1 MANTSTK
8 LCLTPVYKTGDYIN
22 AIEELRETLEDPVF
36 GTIPKYSAYVG
47 VGSSY
52 SYETKKIPYNGMTA
66 TKGTPT
72 KDGSLSVTSTYQLYS
87 WVNGSGTSI
96 SGNDY
101 QYLIFLDFYTD
112 NITSYKCDNLKST
125 KWFDLYESGI
135 ATAIKSESKLTKRY
149 WGSDTLIKNADNVSL
164 STSNMIIYKGGEPY
178 SINRRYVR
186 ISFNWSDGNKLS
198 YDAGYSNYITAP
210 LYAWK
215 SYWDYTKLDSGGG
228 GGGDTPVETATVS
241 VSLTN
246 ATCNIDVGTE
256 YNVGSTLAIIVTPN
270 DGYTFTTAPK
280 FNNTAMSP
288 VGDGSYYVNATI
300 TSDNS
305 VSGSAVEIQRVV
317 ITTDYTHCSDDV
329 SGGFSV
335 GDTANITLTCD
346 DGYIFTDFPTINQ
359 SGIVLSFSLSEDFK
373 KAYISF
379 KVRGDFSIYAHAI
392 LSSENTYGFY
402 AIYEPS
408 DAFLKAFSQNHVYMF
423 GAGTVTE
430 YDLTPFIYNI
440 YKLPF
445 NVENY
450 TNAETVSGVQFY
462 KYTYNVPTKY
472 IPDDGHI
479 FTVDFGV
486 INVPRQFNNDYDY
499 DAQITLETPFFAN
512 VSLDAYRVIGGSV
525 HVVGTVNL
533 YERTMYVDVYDKNGT
548 CISETKQQIGYSFPI
563 VTDTFKQTGAYSDE
577 LSNSL
582 ESARIV
588 VDYDFAI
595 AKISTLVGTV
605 YADDV
610 NLIGFTGTA
619 SERSQLE
626 DIIKGGINLE

>member
-8 LCLTPVYKTGDYIN
+8 LCLKPVYKTGDYIN
-22 AIEELRETLEDPVF
+22 TIGELNETLEDPVF
-36 GTIPKYSAYVG
+36 GTIPKYSANVG
-47 VGSSY
+47 VGSTY
-52 SYETKKIPYNGMTA
+52 SYDTQKIPYNNMTSK
-66 TKGTPT
+66 KGNPT
-72 KDGSLSVTSTYQLYS
+72 KDGELNVTSTYQLYS

-96 SGNDY
+96 SGTDY
-101 QYLIFLDFYTD
+101 AYLIFFEFYTD
-112 NITSYKCDNLKST
+112 NITSYKSDNLKSI

-135 ATAIKSESKLTKRY
+135 TTAIKSESNLSKHY
-149 WGSDTLIKNADNVSL
+149 WGSDTLIKKADGVSL

-178 SINRRYVR
+178 QINRRCVR
-186 ISFNWSDGNKLS
+186 IAFNYTDGAKFS
-198 YDAGYSNYITAP
+198 YDSGYSNYIIAP

-215 SYWDYTKLDSGGG
+215 SYWDYVKADSS

-246 ATCNIDVGTE
+246 ASCNIDNGAE
-256 YNVGSTLAIIVTPN
+256 YNVGSTVAIIITPN
-270 DGYTFTTAPK
+270 DGYTFSTAPK
-280 FNNTAMSP
+280 FNGTDMSP

-305 VSGSAVEIQRVV
+305 IIGSAVEIQRVV
-317 ITTDYTHCSDDV
+317 ITTDYVHCTDDV
-329 SGGFSV
+329 SVGFSV

-346 DGYIFTDFPTINQ
+346 DGYIFNDFPTINQ
-359 SGIVLSFSLSEDFK
+359 SGLVYSFSLSDDFK
-373 KAYISF
+373 KAYISY

-402 AIYEPS
+402 AVYEPS
-408 DAFLKAFSQNHVYMF
+408 DEFLKAFSQNHVYMI

-472 IPDDGHI
+472 IPDDDHI
-479 FTVDFGV
+479 FTIDFGV
-486 INVPRQFNNDYDY
+486 INVPKQFNNDYDY

-512 VSLDAYRVIGGSV
+512 VSLDAYRVIGGSA

-582 ESARIV
+582 ESAKIV
-588 VDYDFAI
+588 VNYDFSI
-595 AKISTLVGTV
+595 VKISTLIGTV

-610 NLIGFTGTA
+610 NLVGFTGTA
-619 SERSQLE
+619 NEREQLE
-626 DIIKGGINLE
+626 NIIKGGINLE

>member
-1 MANTSTK
+1 MTK
-8 LCLTPVYKTGDYIN
+8 LYSNYNGELTDESVQKTYIDPTTSATLPRYSFRFGTSSNTAGSGLTFTWCNEIQKQSGSETSNGSLTPVSTYQCFSAHKNGIEMSGTNYRCLYNFGVFKNLSDEEHSYEKNKILKSMVDFTRYPLKLYYKRMGVSYDIKSTNASSISLETYTYYYNGSQKVFTDMFINWVVMSEFNQNYSNHYI
-22 AIEELRETLEDPVF
+22 DF
-36 GTIPKYSAYVG
+36 TIPEFPDISVSG
-47 VGSSY
+47 
-52 SYETKKIPYNGMTA
+52 
-66 TKGTPT
+66 GTPT
-72 KDGSLSVTSTYQLYS
+72 PT
-87 WVNGSGTSI
+87 
-96 SGNDY
+96 
-101 QYLIFLDFYTD
+101 
-112 NITSYKCDNLKST
+112 
-125 KWFDLYESGI
+125 
-135 ATAIKSESKLTKRY
+135 
-149 WGSDTLIKNADNVSL
+149 
-164 STSNMIIYKGGEPY
+164 
-178 SINRRYVR
+178 
-186 ISFNWSDGNKLS
+186 
-198 YDAGYSNYITAP
+198 
-210 LYAWK
+210 
-215 SYWDYTKLDSGGG
+215 
-228 GGGDTPVETATVS
+228 ETATVS

-246 ATCNIDVGTE
+246 ATCNIDNETE
-256 YNVGSTLAIIVTPN
+256 YNIGSTLAIIVTPN

-305 VSGSAVEIQRVV
+305 ITGYAVEIVRVK
-317 ITTDYTHCSDDV
+317 ITTDYVHCHDDV
-329 SGGFSV
+329 SVGFSV

-359 SGIVLSFSLSEDFK
+359 SGLVFSFSLSEDFK

-408 DAFLKAFSQNHVYMF
+408 DEFLKVFSQNHVYMI
-423 GAGTVTE
+423 GTGTVTE

-533 YERTMYVDVYDKNGT
+533 YERTMYIDVYDKNGS

-588 VDYDFAI
+588 VNYDFSI
-595 AKISTLVGTV
+595 VQISTLIGTV

-610 NLIGFTGTA
+610 NLVGFTGTA
-619 SERSQLE
+619 NEREQLE
-626 DIIKGGINLE
+626 NIIKGGINLE

>member
-1 MANTSTK
+1 MPYVYFDPDYNVIPEHANVKNNVENVTEINGLTDTITEPTLNKTLPKFEVVLYTGSSSGSTSTQTK
-8 LCLTPVYKTGDYIN
+8 CNGYTLTHGSTSSNGDI
-22 AIEELRETLEDPVF
+22 
-36 GTIPKYSAYVG
+36 
-47 VGSSY
+47 
-52 SYETKKIPYNGMTA
+52 TA
-66 TKGTPT
+66 VS
-72 KDGSLSVTSTYQLYS
+72 DYQIKS
-87 WVNGSGTSI
+87 WVNNGLYLSGSNYTYLSKIEFRQHFTSDKPLNYDEWYL
-96 SGNDY
+96 SSKYTFSNND
-101 QYLIFLDFYTD
+101 D
-112 NITSYKCDNLKST
+112 NIYYKSSGVKTQITTLSGYTQSVTTDYFYLDGKKYAHTYVSFIYNTNVNLTTHSSYKHYIYCT
-125 KWFDLYESGI
+125 MP
-135 ATAIKSESKLTKRY
+135 KL
-149 WGSDTLIKNADNVSL
+149 G
-164 STSNMIIYKGGEPY
+164 
-178 SINRRYVR
+178 
-186 ISFNWSDGNKLS
+186 DG
-198 YDAGYSNYITAP
+198 YIM
-210 LYAWK
+210 
-215 SYWDYTKLDSGGG
+215 S
-228 GGGDTPVETATVS
+228 GGDTPVETSTIS

-246 ATCNIDVGTE
+246 ATCNINTGTE
-256 YNVGSTLAIIVTPN
+256 YNVGSTVAIIVTPN
-270 DGYTFTTAPK
+270 TGYTFTTAPK
-280 FNNTAMSP
+280 FNNANMSP
-288 VGDGSYYVNATI
+288 VGDGSYFVNATI
-300 TSDNS
+300 TSNNS
-305 VSGSAVEIQRVV
+305 ITGSAVEIERVV
-317 ITTDYTHCSDDV
+317 ITTDYEHCHDDV

-379 KVRGDFSIYAHAI
+379 KVRGDFSIYAHSK
-392 LSSENTYGFY
+392 LNSENTYGFY

-408 DAFLKAFSQNHVYMF
+408 DDFLKAFAKNHVYMI

-472 IPDDGHI
+472 IPDNGHI

-486 INVPRQFNNDYDY
+486 IDVPRQFNNDYDY

-548 CISETKQQIGYSFPI
+548 CISESKQQIGYNFPV

-582 ESARIV
+582 ESARIAV
-588 VDYDFAI
+588 NYDFAI
-595 AKISTLVGTV
+595 AQISTLVGTV

-610 NLIGFTGTA
+610 NLVGFTGTA
-619 SERSQLE
+619 NEREQLE
-626 DIIKGGINLE
+626 SIIKGGINLDE

>member
-8 LCLTPVYKTGDYIN
+8 LCLNPVYKTGDYIN
-22 AIEELRETLEDPVF
+22 TIDELKETLEDPVF

-47 VGSSY
+47 VGSTY
-52 SYETKKIPYNGMTA
+52 SYNTKKIPYNEMSSK
-66 TKGTPT
+66 KGSPT
-72 KDGSLSVTSTYQLYS
+72 KDGSLTVTSTYQLYS
-87 WVNGSGTSI
+87 WVNGSGTAI
-96 SGNDY
+96 SGTDY
-101 QYLIFLDFYTD
+101 AYLIFLEFYTD
-112 NITSYKCDNLKST
+112 NITSYKSDNLKST

-135 ATAIKSESKLTKRY
+135 TTAVKSESKLTKHY
-149 WGSDTLIKNADNVSL
+149 WGSDTLIKMADGVSL
-164 STSNMIIYKGGEPY
+164 STANMIIYKGGDPY
-178 SINRRYVR
+178 QISRRSVR
-186 ISFNWSDGNKLS
+186 IAFNYSDGAKFS
-198 YDAGYSNYITAP
+198 YDSGYSNHITAP

-215 SYWDYTKLDSGGG
+215 SYWDYVKLDNSG

-246 ATCNIDVGTE
+246 ATCNIDTGTE

-270 DGYTFTTAPK
+270 VGYTFTTAPK
-280 FNNTAMSP
+280 FNNVDMSP
-288 VGDGSYYVNATI
+288 VGDGSYFVNATI
-300 TSDNS
+300 TSNNS
-305 VSGSAVEIQRVV
+305 ITGSAVEIERVA
-317 ITTDYTHCSDDV
+317 ITTDYVHCSDDV
-329 SGGFSV
+329 SVGFSV

-359 SGIVLSFSLSEDFK
+359 SGLVYSFSLSEDFK
-373 KAYISF
+373 KAYISY

-402 AIYEPS
+402 AIYEPN
-408 DAFLKAFSQNHVYMF
+408 DEFLKAFSQNHVYMI
-423 GAGTVTE
+423 GTGTVTE

-472 IPDDGHI
+472 IPDDDHI
-479 FTVDFGV
+479 FTIDFGV

-588 VDYDFAI
+588 VNYDFSI
-595 AKISTLVGTV
+595 VQISTLIGTV

-610 NLIGFTGTA
+610 NLVGFTGTA
-619 SERSQLE
+619 NEREQLE
-626 DIIKGGINLE
+626 SIIKGGINLE

>member
-1 MANTSTK
+1 MASTTR
-8 LCLTPVYKTGDYIN
+8 LCLNPVYKTGDYIN
-22 AIEELRETLEDPVF
+22 AIDELKETLDDPVF
-36 GTIPKYSAYVG
+36 GTIPKYSAIVG

-52 SYETKKIPYNGMTA
+52 SYDNQKIPYNGMSY

-72 KDGSLSVTSTYQLYS
+72 TNGSLTVTSTYQLYS

-96 SGNDY
+96 SGTDY
-101 QYLIFLDFYTD
+101 AYLIFLEFYTNNISSYQYD
-112 NITSYKCDNLKST
+112 TLKHTKWMDLYQSNIITS
-125 KWFDLYESGI
+125 
-135 ATAIKSESKLTKRY
+135 IKSECKLTKKY
-149 WGSDTLIKNADNVSL
+149 WSTDTLIKKADAVSF
-164 STSNMIIYKGGEPY
+164 STSNMVIYKGGEPY
-178 SINRRYVR
+178 QICRRCVR
-186 ISFNWSDGNKLS
+186 ISFNYTDGAKFC
-198 YDAGYSNYITAP
+198 YDSGYSNYITAP

-215 SYWDYTKLDSGGG
+215 SYWDYVKLDS

-246 ATCNIDVGTE
+246 ASCNIESGTE
-256 YNVGSTLAIIVTPN
+256 YNVGSTVAIIVNPN
-270 DGYTFTTAPK
+270 TGYTFTTAPK
-280 FNNTAMSP
+280 FNNSAMSP
-288 VGDGSYYVNATI
+288 VGDGSYFVNATI
-300 TSDNS
+300 TSNNS
-305 VSGSAVEIQRVV
+305 VTGSAVEIERVE
-317 ITTDYTHCSDDV
+317 ITTEYEHCSDDV
-329 SGGFSV
+329 SSGYSV

-346 DGYIFTDFPTINQ
+346 DGYIFNDFPTINQ

-379 KVRGDFSIYAHAI
+379 KVSGDFSIYAHAI

-402 AIYEPS
+402 AIYEPT
-408 DAFLKAFSQNHVYMF
+408 DDFLKAFAKNHVYMI

-445 NVENY
+445 NVEKY
-450 TNAETVSGVQFY
+450 TKAETVSGVQFY

-472 IPDDGHI
+472 IPDDSHI

-486 INVPRQFNNDYDY
+486 IDIPRQFNNDYDY
-499 DAQITLETPFFAN
+499 DAQITLETPFFAS
-512 VSLDAYRVIGGSV
+512 VSLDANRVIGGSV

-548 CISETKQQIGYSFPI
+548 CISESKQQIGYNFPI

-582 ESARIV
+582 ESARV
-588 VDYDFAI
+588 AVNYDFAI
-595 AKISTLVGTV
+595 AQISTLVGTV

-610 NLIGFTGTA
+610 NLVGFTGTA
-619 SERSQLE
+619 NEREQLE
-626 DIIKGGINLE
+626 NIIKGGINLDE

>member
-8 LCLTPVYKTGDYIN
+8 LCLKPVYKTGDYIN
-22 AIEELRETLEDPVF
+22 TIDELKETLEDPVF

-47 VGSSY
+47 VGSTY
-52 SYETKKIPYNGMTA
+52 SYNTQKIPYNEMSSK
-66 TKGTPT
+66 KGSPT
-72 KDGSLSVTSTYQLYS
+72 KDGSLTVTSTYQLYS

-101 QYLIFLDFYTD
+101 TYLIFLDFYTD
-112 NITSYKCDNLKST
+112 NITSYKSDNLKST
-125 KWFDLYESGI
+125 KWFDLYETDI
-135 ATAIKSESKLTKRY
+135 TKAIKSECKFTKKY
-149 WGSDTLIKNADNVSL
+149 WGSETLIKNADNVSL

-178 SINRRYVR
+178 QISRRYVR
-186 ISFNWSDGNKLS
+186 IAFNYTDGAKFS
-198 YDAGYSNYITAP
+198 YESGYSNYITAP

-215 SYWDYTKLDSGGG
+215 SYWDYVKLDDS

-246 ATCNIDVGTE
+246 ATCNIDTVTE
-256 YNVGSTLAIIVTPN
+256 YNVGSTVAIIVTP
-270 DGYTFTTAPK
+270 DSGYTFTTAPK
-280 FNNTAMSP
+280 FNNTDMSP
-288 VGDGSYYVNATI
+288 VGDGSYFINATI
-300 TSDNS
+300 TSNNS
-305 VSGSAVEIQRVV
+305 ITGSAVEIERVV
-317 ITTDYTHCSDDV
+317 ITTDYEHCSDDV
-329 SGGFSV
+329 SVGFSV

-359 SGIVLSFSLSEDFK
+359 SGLVYSFSLSEDFK
-373 KAYISF
+373 KAYITY
-379 KVRGDFSIYAHAI
+379 KVREDFLIYAHAT

-402 AIYEPS
+402 AIYEPN
-408 DAFLKAFSQNHVYMF
+408 DEFLKAFAQNHVYMI

-472 IPDDGHI
+472 IPDDDHI
-479 FTVDFGV
+479 FTIDFGV
-486 INVPRQFNNDYDY
+486 INVPRQFYNDYDY

-512 VSLDAYRVIGGSV
+512 VSLDSYRVIGGSV

-582 ESARIV
+582 VSARIAV
-588 VDYDFAI
+588 NYDFAI
-595 AKISTLVGTV
+595 AQISTLVGTV

-610 NLIGFTGTA
+610 NLVGFTGTA
-619 SERSQLE
+619 NEREQLE
-626 DIIKGGINLE
+626 NIIKGGINLE

>member
-1 MANTSTK
+1 MPYVYFDPDYNKIPIYTAVRNNVENVTEIGELTDTITEPVLNKTLPKFEVVLFTGSSSGSTSTQTK
-8 LCLTPVYKTGDYIN
+8 CNGYTLTRGSTSENGDI
-22 AIEELRETLEDPVF
+22 
-36 GTIPKYSAYVG
+36 
-47 VGSSY
+47 
-52 SYETKKIPYNGMTA
+52 TA
-66 TKGTPT
+66 VSDNQIK
-72 KDGSLSVTSTYQLYS
+72 S
-87 WVNGSGTSI
+87 WVNSGLYLSGSNYTYLSKIEFRQHFTSDKPLNYNEWYLSRNYIFSNNGDNIYYKQSGVKHQITAI
-96 SGNDY
+96 SGYNQSVTTDY
-101 QYLIFLDFYTD
+101 FYINGKKCAHTYVAFIY
-112 NITSYKCDNLKST
+112 NMNVNLTTNNYKHYVYCT
-125 KWFDLYESGI
+125 MP
-135 ATAIKSESKLTKRY
+135 KL
-149 WGSDTLIKNADNVSL
+149 GD
-164 STSNMIIYKGGEPY
+164 G
-178 SINRRYVR
+178 YVM
-186 ISFNWSDGNKLS
+186 
-198 YDAGYSNYITAP
+198 
-210 LYAWK
+210 
-215 SYWDYTKLDSGGG
+215 SGGG
-228 GGGDTPVETATVS
+228 SPTETATVS

-246 ATCNIDVGTE
+246 ATCNIDTGTE

-280 FNNTAMSP
+280 FNNTDMSP

-300 TSDNS
+300 TSNNS
-305 VSGSAVEIQRVV
+305 ITGSAVVIERVN
-317 ITTDYTHCSDDV
+317 ITTDYEHCSDDV

-359 SGIVLSFSLSEDFK
+359 SGLVFSSSLSEDFK

-379 KVRGDFSIYAHAI
+379 KVRGDFSIYAHAK

-408 DAFLKAFSQNHVYMF
+408 DDFLKAFSQNHVYMI

-486 INVPRQFNNDYDY
+486 INVPRQFNTDYDY
-499 DAQITLETPFFAN
+499 DAQITLETPFFVN
-512 VSLDAYRVIGGSV
+512 VSLDAYRVIGGSA

-588 VDYDFAI
+588 MSYDFSI
-595 AKISTLVGTV
+595 KQISTLIGTV

-610 NLIGFTGTA
+610 NLVGFTGTA
-619 SERSQLE
+619 NEREQLE
-626 DIIKGGINLE
+626 NIIKGGINLE

>member
-1 MANTSTK
+1 MANTSTR
-8 LCLTPVYKTGDYIN
+8 LCLKPVYKTGDYIN
-22 AIEELRETLEDPVF
+22 AIDELNETLEDPVF
-36 GTIPKYSAYVG
+36 GTIPKYSANVG
-47 VGSSY
+47 VGSTY
-52 SYETKKIPYNGMTA
+52 SYNTQKIPYNNMSSK
-66 TKGTPT
+66 KGTPT
-72 KDGSLSVTSTYQLYS
+72 KDGELSVTSTYQLYS
-87 WVNGSGTSI
+87 WVNGNGTSI
-96 SGNDY
+96 SGTDY
-101 QYLIFLDFYTD
+101 AYLIFFEFYTD
-112 NITSYKCDNLKST
+112 NISSYKSDNLKST

-135 ATAIKSESKLTKRY
+135 ITAIKSDSNLSKHY
-149 WGSDTLIKNADNVSL
+149 WGSDTLIKKADGVSL

-178 SINRRYVR
+178 QISRRCVR
-186 ISFNWSDGNKLS
+186 IAFNYTDGAKFS
-198 YDAGYSNYITAP
+198 YDSGYSNYIIAP
-210 LYAWK
+210 LYAWT
-215 SYWDYTKLDSGGG
+215 SYWDYVKLDNSG

-246 ATCNIDVGTE
+246 ASCNIDTGTE
-256 YNVGSTLAIIVTPN
+256 YNVGSTVAIIVTPN
-270 DGYTFTTAPK
+270 DGYTFSTAPK
-280 FNNTAMSP
+280 FNGTDMSP

-305 VSGSAVEIQRVV
+305 ITGSAVEIQRVV
-317 ITTDYTHCSDDV
+317 ITTDYVHCSDDV

-359 SGIVLSFSLSEDFK
+359 SGLVYSFSLSEDFK
-373 KAYISF
+373 KAHISY

-402 AIYEPS
+402 AVYEPS
-408 DAFLKAFSQNHVYMF
+408 DEFLKAFSQNHVYMI

-472 IPDDGHI
+472 IPDDDHI
-479 FTVDFGV
+479 FTIDFGV
-486 INVPRQFNNDYDY
+486 INVPRQFNDDYDY
-499 DAQITLETPFFAN
+499 DAQITLEIPFFAN
-512 VSLDAYRVIGGSV
+512 VSLDTYRVIGGSV

-582 ESARIV
+582 VSARIV
-588 VDYDFAI
+588 VSYDFSI
-595 AKISTLVGTV
+595 VNISTLIGTV

-619 SERSQLE
+619 NEREQLE
-626 DIIKGGINLE
+626 NIIKGGINLE

>member
-1 MANTSTK
+1 MVKLHTNYSGVLTDESVRETYIDPVTGVTLPRYSFRFNTTSSSGSGLTFTWCNEIK
-8 LCLTPVYKTGDYIN
+8 TTTGSPTVNGSLTPVSTYQCYSAHTNGINMSGTNYERLSTFSVYKNLSDEENHSYEKLSIWRKTVDWSRYPLRLYYKRTGVQYDLVSVKASSASFETFNYYYDGNPHVFADIYLNWSVATNFNTSYTNHYI
-22 AIEELRETLEDPVF
+22 DF
-36 GTIPKYSAYVG
+36 TIPEFPDISVSG
-47 VGSSY
+47 G
-52 SYETKKIPYNGMTA
+52 
-66 TKGTPT
+66 GTPT
-72 KDGSLSVTSTYQLYS
+72 PT
-87 WVNGSGTSI
+87 
-96 SGNDY
+96 
-101 QYLIFLDFYTD
+101 
-112 NITSYKCDNLKST
+112 
-125 KWFDLYESGI
+125 
-135 ATAIKSESKLTKRY
+135 
-149 WGSDTLIKNADNVSL
+149 
-164 STSNMIIYKGGEPY
+164 
-178 SINRRYVR
+178 
-186 ISFNWSDGNKLS
+186 
-198 YDAGYSNYITAP
+198 
-210 LYAWK
+210 
-215 SYWDYTKLDSGGG
+215 
-228 GGGDTPVETATVS
+228 ETATVS

-246 ATCNIDVGTE
+246 ATCNIDTGTE

-305 VSGSAVEIQRVV
+305 ITGSAVEIQRVV
-317 ITTDYTHCSDDV
+317 ITTDYVHCSDDV

-373 KAYISF
+373 KAYISY

-408 DAFLKAFSQNHVYMF
+408 DEFLKAFSQNHVYMV

-479 FTVDFGV
+479 FTIDFGV
-486 INVPRQFNNDYDY
+486 INVPRHFNNDYDY
-499 DAQITLETPFFAN
+499 DAQITLEVPFFAN
-512 VSLDAYRVIGGSV
+512 VSLDAYRVIGGSA

-588 VDYDFAI
+588 QNYDFSI
-595 AKISTLVGTV
+595 AKISTLIGTV

-619 SERSQLE
+619 SEREQLE
-626 DIIKGGINLE
+626 GIIKGGINLEQ

>member
-1 MANTSTK
+1 MANATTR

-22 AIEELRETLEDPVF
+22 NINELKETLEDPVF
-36 GTIPKYSAYVG
+36 GTIPKYSVNVG

-52 SYETKKIPYNGMTA
+52 SYNSQKIPYNGMSY

-72 KDGSLSVTSTYQLYS
+72 KDGSLTVTSTYQLYS

-96 SGNDY
+96 SGTDY
-101 QYLIFLDFYTD
+101 AYLIFFEFYTN
-112 NITSYKCDNLKST
+112 NITSYKYDTLKST
-125 KWFDLYESGI
+125 KWFDLYETNI
-135 ATAIKSESKLTKRY
+135 TTAIKSECKLTKKY
-149 WGSDTLIKNADNVSL
+149 WSTETLIKNADNVSF
-164 STSNMIIYKGGEPY
+164 SISNMVIYKGGEPY
-178 SINRRYVR
+178 QINRRCMRVA
-186 ISFNWSDGNKLS
+186 FNYTDGAKFC
-198 YDAGYSNYITAP
+198 YDSGYSNYITAP
-210 LYAWK
+210 LYDWS
-215 SYWDYTKLDSGGG
+215 SYWDYIKVDDS
-228 GGGDTPVETATVS
+228 GGGDTPVVETATVS

-246 ATCNIDVGTE
+246 ATCNIDTGTE
-256 YNVGSTLAIIVTPN
+256 YNVGSTVAIIVTPN
-270 DGYTFTTAPK
+270 TGYTFTTAPK
-280 FNNTAMSP
+280 FNNAVMSP
-288 VGDGSYYVNATI
+288 VGDGSYFVNATI
-300 TSDNS
+300 TSNNS
-305 VSGSAVEIQRVV
+305 VTGSAVEIERVD
-317 ITTDYTHCSDDV
+317 ITTDYAHCSDDV
-329 SGGFSV
+329 SGGYSV

-359 SGIVLSFSLSEDFK
+359 SGLVDSFSLSEDFK
-373 KAYISF
+373 HAYISF
-379 KVRGDFSIYAHAI
+379 KVRGDFSIYGHAI

-408 DAFLKAFSQNHVYMF
+408 DEFLKAFSKNHVYMI
-423 GAGTVTE
+423 GTGTVTE

-486 INVPRQFNNDYDY
+486 INVPRQFYNDYDY
-499 DAQITLETPFFAN
+499 DAQITLETPFFAS
-512 VSLDAYRVIGGSV
+512 VSLDANRVIGGSV

-548 CISETKQQIGYSFPI
+548 CISESKQQIGYNFPI

-582 ESARIV
+582 ESARIAV
-588 VDYDFAI
+588 NYDFAI
-595 AKISTLVGTV
+595 AQISTLVGTV

-610 NLIGFTGTA
+610 NLVGFTGTA
-619 SERSQLE
+619 SEREQLE
-626 DIIKGGINLE
+626 SLIKGGINLD

>member
-1 MANTSTK
+1 MASSTR

-22 AIEELRETLEDPVF
+22 TIDELKETLEDPVF

-47 VGSSY
+47 VGSTY
-52 SYETKKIPYNGMTA
+52 SYNTQKIPYNNMTS
-66 TKGTPT
+66 KRGTPT
-72 KDGSLSVTSTYQLYS
+72 KDGTLTVTSTYQLYS

-101 QYLIFLDFYTD
+101 QYLIFLEFYTD
-112 NITSYKCDNLKST
+112 NITSYQCDDLKSI
-125 KWFDLYESGI
+125 KWFDLYETNI
-135 ATAIKSESKLTKRY
+135 ITAIKSESKLTKHN
-149 WGSDTLIKNADNVSL
+149 WGSETLIKKADAASL
-164 STSNMIIYKGGEPY
+164 SVSNMIIYKGGDPY
-178 SINRRYVR
+178 QINRRYVR
-186 ISFNWSDGNKLS
+186 IAFNYTDGAKFC
-198 YDAGYSNYITAP
+198 YDSGYSNYITAP

-228 GGGDTPVETATVS
+228 GTPVETATVS

-246 ATCNIDVGTE
+246 ATCNIDTGTE
-256 YNVGSTLAIIVTPN
+256 YNVGSTVAIIVTPN
-270 DGYTFTTAPK
+270 NGYTFTTAPE

-300 TSDNS
+300 TSSNS
-305 VSGSAVEIQRVV
+305 ITGSAVEIERVV
-317 ITTDYTHCSDDV
+317 ITTDYAHCSDDI
-329 SGGFSV
+329 SSGFSV

-346 DGYIFTDFPTINQ
+346 DGYIFNDFPTINQ
-359 SGIVLSFSLSEDFK
+359 SGIVISFSLSEDFK

-379 KVRGDFSIYAHAI
+379 KVRGDFSIYGHAL

-402 AIYEPS
+402 AVYEPS
-408 DAFLKAFSQNHVYMF
+408 DDFLKAFSQNHVYMI
-423 GAGTVTE
+423 GTGTVTE

-450 TNAETVSGVQFY
+450 TNTETVSGVQFY

-486 INVPRQFNNDYDY
+486 IDVPRQFNNDYDY
-499 DAQITLETPFFAN
+499 DAQITLETPFFAS

-582 ESARIV
+582 KSARIAIN
-588 VDYDFAI
+588 YDFSI
-595 AKISTLVGTV
+595 AQISTLVGTV

-619 SERSQLE
+619 NEREQLE
-626 DIIKGGINLE
+626 SIIKGGINLE

>member
-1 MANTSTK
+1 MVKLYSNYSGVLTDESVQETYTDPITGVTLPRYSFRFSTTSTNGSGLTFTWCNEIK
-8 LCLTPVYKTGDYIN
+8 TTSGSPTSNGSLTPVSTYQCYSAHTNGIQMSGTNYGRLSSFSVFKNLSDEENHSYEKLSIWRKTVDWSRYPLRFYYKRTGVQYDLVSVNASSTSFESYTYYYDGNPHIFADIYLNWSVATNFNTSYSHYI
-22 AIEELRETLEDPVF
+22 DF
-36 GTIPKYSAYVG
+36 TIPEFPDISVSG
-47 VGSSY
+47 G
-52 SYETKKIPYNGMTA
+52 
-66 TKGTPT
+66 GTPT
-72 KDGSLSVTSTYQLYS
+72 TETAKI
-87 WVNGSGTSI
+87 SI
-96 SGNDY
+96 S
-101 QYLIFLDFYTD
+101 LD
-112 NITSYKCDNLKST
+112 
-125 KWFDLYESGI
+125 
-135 ATAIKSESKLTKRY
+135 
-149 WGSDTLIKNADNVSL
+149 NAS
-164 STSNMIIYKGGEPY
+164 
-178 SINRRYVR
+178 
-186 ISFNWSDGNKLS
+186 
-198 YDAGYSNYITAP
+198 
-210 LYAWK
+210 
-215 SYWDYTKLDSGGG
+215 
-228 GGGDTPVETATVS
+228 
-241 VSLTN
+241 
-246 ATCNIDVGTE
+246 CNIDPNTE
-256 YNVGSTLAIIVTPN
+256 YAVGSTVAIIVTPN
-270 DGYTFTTAPK
+270 SGYVFSTAPK
-280 FNNTAMSP
+280 FNDTAMSAI
-288 VGDGSYYVNATI
+288 GDGSYYANATI
-300 TSDNS
+300 TNTNA
-305 VSGSAVEIQRVV
+305 VTGSAVVTETVTISEVLEN
-317 ITTDYTHCSDDV
+317 CSSDI
-329 SGGFSV
+329 SGSYSV
-335 GDTANITLTCD
+335 GDTISITLTCD
-346 DGYIFTDFPTINQ
+346 DGYIFNDFPTINQ

-373 KAYISF
+373 KAYISY

-408 DAFLKAFSQNHVYMF
+408 DAFLKAFSQNHVYMI
-423 GAGTVTE
+423 GSGTVTE

-486 INVPRQFNNDYDY
+486 INVPRHFNNDYDY

-582 ESARIV
+582 EYARIV

-595 AKISTLVGTV
+595 ARISTLVGTV

-610 NLIGFTGTA
+610 NLVGFTGTA
-619 SERSQLE
+619 NEREQLE
-626 DIIKGGINLE
+626 GIIKGGINLE

>member
-1 MANTSTK
+1 MVKLYSNYSGVLTDESVQETYVDPVTGVTLPRYSFRFSTTSTSGSGLTFTWCNEIK
-8 LCLTPVYKTGDYIN
+8 TTSGSPTSNGSLTPVSTYQCYSAHTNGIQMSGTNYGRLSSFSVFKNLSDEENHSYEKLSIWRKTVDWSRYPLRFYYKRSGVQYDLVSVKASSASFESYNYYYDGNPHIFADIYLNWSVATNFNTSYSHYI
-22 AIEELRETLEDPVF
+22 DF
-36 GTIPKYSAYVG
+36 TIPEFPDISVSG
-47 VGSSY
+47 
-52 SYETKKIPYNGMTA
+52 
-66 TKGTPT
+66 GTPT
-72 KDGSLSVTSTYQLYS
+72 PT
-87 WVNGSGTSI
+87 
-96 SGNDY
+96 
-101 QYLIFLDFYTD
+101 
-112 NITSYKCDNLKST
+112 
-125 KWFDLYESGI
+125 
-135 ATAIKSESKLTKRY
+135 
-149 WGSDTLIKNADNVSL
+149 
-164 STSNMIIYKGGEPY
+164 
-178 SINRRYVR
+178 
-186 ISFNWSDGNKLS
+186 
-198 YDAGYSNYITAP
+198 
-210 LYAWK
+210 
-215 SYWDYTKLDSGGG
+215 
-228 GGGDTPVETATVS
+228 ETATIS
-241 VSLTN
+241 ISLDN
-246 ATCNIDVGTE
+246 ASCNIDPNTE
-256 YNVGSTLAIIVTPN
+256 YVVGSTVSIIVTPN
-270 DGYTFTTAPK
+270 SGYVFSTAPK
-280 FNNTAMSP
+280 FNDTAMSP

-300 TSDNS
+300 TSNNS
-305 VSGSAVEIQRVV
+305 VTGSAVEIQRVV
-317 ITTDYTHCSDDV
+317 ITTDYVHCSDDV

-359 SGIVLSFSLSEDFK
+359 SGVVISFSLSEDFK

-408 DAFLKAFSQNHVYMF
+408 DDFLKAFSQNHVYMF

-479 FTVDFGV
+479 FNVDFGV

-499 DAQITLETPFFAN
+499 DAKITLETPFFAS
-512 VSLDAYRVIGGSV
+512 VPLDAYRVIGGSV

-595 AKISTLVGTV
+595 AKISTLIGTV

-619 SERSQLE
+619 SEREQLE
-626 DIIKGGINLE
+626 NIIKGGINLEQ

>member
-1 MANTSTK
+1 MTK
-8 LCLTPVYKTGDYIN
+8 LYSNYSGVLTDDTVRETYTDPVTGTTLPRYSFRFATSSSDGSGLTFTWCNEIKKTTGSPTSNGSLTPV
-22 AIEELRETLEDPVF
+22 
-36 GTIPKYSAYVG
+36 
-47 VGSSY
+47 
-52 SYETKKIPYNGMTA
+52 
-66 TKGTPT
+66 
-72 KDGSLSVTSTYQLYS
+72 STYQCYSAHTNGLTMSGTNYTRLSSFTVFKNISDEENHSYEKLSIWRKSVDWSRYPLKLYYKRMGVQYDLVS
-87 WVNGSGTSI
+87 VNASSVAFESYNYYYNGSVHLCTDI
-96 SGNDY
+96 
-101 QYLIFLDFYTD
+101 YL
-112 NITSYKCDNLKST
+112 NWS
-125 KWFDLYESGI
+125 I
-135 ATAIKSESKLTKRY
+135 ATDFNQSYPNHYIDFTIPEFPDIS
-149 WGSDTLIKNADNVSL
+149 VS
-164 STSNMIIYKGGEPY
+164 
-178 SINRRYVR
+178 
-186 ISFNWSDGNKLS
+186 
-198 YDAGYSNYITAP
+198 
-210 LYAWK
+210 
-215 SYWDYTKLDSGGG
+215 
-228 GGGDTPVETATVS
+228 GGDTPVETATIS

-246 ATCNIDVGTE
+246 ANCNIDTGTE
-256 YNVGSTLAIIVTPN
+256 YNVGSTVAVIVTPN

-280 FNNTAMSP
+280 FNNANMSP
-288 VGDGSYYVNATI
+288 VGDGSYFVNATI
-300 TSDNS
+300 TSNNS
-305 VSGSAVEIQRVV
+305 VTGSAVEIARVE
-317 ITTDYTHCSDDV
+317 ITTNYEHCSDDV

-379 KVRGDFSIYAHAI
+379 KVRGDFSIYGHAI

-408 DAFLKAFSQNHVYMF
+408 DDFLKAFAKNHVYMI

-548 CISETKQQIGYSFPI
+548 CISESKQQIGYNFPI

-582 ESARIV
+582 ESARIAV
-588 VDYDFAI
+588 NYDFAI
-595 AKISTLVGTV
+595 AQISTLVGTV
-605 YADDV
+605 FADDV
-610 NLIGFTGTA
+610 TLVGFTGTA
-619 SERSQLE
+619 NEREQLE
-626 DIIKGGINLE
+626 GIIKGGINLEQRQIVSVFTFCVQL

>member
-1 MANTSTK
+1 MASTTR
-8 LCLTPVYKTGDYIN
+8 LCLNPVYKTGDYIN
-22 AIEELRETLEDPVF
+22 AIDELKETLDDPVF
-36 GTIPKYSAYVG
+36 GTIPKYSAIVG

-52 SYETKKIPYNGMTA
+52 SYDNQKIPYNGMSY

-72 KDGSLSVTSTYQLYS
+72 TNGSLTVTSTYQLYS

-96 SGNDY
+96 SGTDY
-101 QYLIFLDFYTD
+101 AYLIFLEFYTN
-112 NITSYKCDNLKST
+112 NISSYQYDTLKHT
-125 KWFDLYESGI
+125 KWMDLYQSDI
-135 ATAIKSESKLTKRY
+135 ITAIKSECKLTKKY
-149 WGSDTLIKNADNVSL
+149 WSTDTLIKKADAVSF
-164 STSNMIIYKGGEPY
+164 STSNMVIYKGGEPY
-178 SINRRYVR
+178 QICRRCVR
-186 ISFNWSDGNKLS
+186 ISFNYTDGAKFS
-198 YDAGYSNYITAP
+198 YDSGYSNYITAP

-215 SYWDYTKLDSGGG
+215 SYWDYVKLDS

-246 ATCNIDVGTE
+246 ASCNIESGTE
-256 YNVGSTLAIIVTPN
+256 YNVGSTVAIIVNPN
-270 DGYTFTTAPK
+270 TGYTFTTAPK
-280 FNNTAMSP
+280 FNNSAMSP
-288 VGDGSYYVNATI
+288 VGDGSYFVNATI
-300 TSDNS
+300 TSNNS
-305 VSGSAVEIQRVV
+305 VTGSAVEIERVE
-317 ITTDYTHCSDDV
+317 ITTEYEHCSDDV
-329 SGGFSV
+329 SSGYSV

-346 DGYIFTDFPTINQ
+346 DGYIFNDFPTINQ

-379 KVRGDFSIYAHAI
+379 KVSGDFSIYAHAI

-402 AIYEPS
+402 AIYEPT
-408 DAFLKAFSQNHVYMF
+408 DDFLKAFAKNHVYMI

-445 NVENY
+445 NVEKY
-450 TNAETVSGVQFY
+450 TKAETVSGVQFY

-472 IPDDGHI
+472 IPDDSHI

-486 INVPRQFNNDYDY
+486 IDVPRQFNNDYDY
-499 DAQITLETPFFAN
+499 DAQITLETPFFAS
-512 VSLDAYRVIGGSV
+512 VSLDANRVIGGSV

-548 CISETKQQIGYSFPI
+548 CISESKQQIGYNFPI

-582 ESARIV
+582 ESARV
-588 VDYDFAI
+588 AVNYDFAI
-595 AKISTLVGTV
+595 AQISTLVGTV

-610 NLIGFTGTA
+610 NLVGFTGTA
-619 SERSQLE
+619 NEREQLE
-626 DIIKGGINLE
+626 NIIKGGINLDE

>member
-1 MANTSTK
+1 MATATTR

-22 AIEELRETLEDPVF
+22 SINELKETLEDPVF
-36 GTIPKYSAYVG
+36 GTIPKYSVNVG
-47 VGSSY
+47 VGSVY
-52 SYETKKIPYNGMTA
+52 SYESQKIPYNGMTS

-72 KDGSLSVTSTYQLYS
+72 RDGTLTVTSTYQLYS

-96 SGNDY
+96 SGTDY
-101 QYLIFLDFYTD
+101 AYLIFLEFYTN
-112 NITSYKCDNLKST
+112 NITSYKYDTLKST
-125 KWFDLYESGI
+125 KWFDLYQTNI
-135 ATAIKSESKLTKRY
+135 TTAIKSECKLTKKY
-149 WGSDTLIKNADNVSL
+149 WSTETLIKNADAVSL
-164 STSNMIIYKGGEPY
+164 SVSNMVIYKGGEPY
-178 SINRRYVR
+178 QISRRYMRV
-186 ISFNWSDGNKLS
+186 SFNYTDGGKFC
-198 YDAGYSNYITAP
+198 YDSGYSNYITAP
-210 LYAWK
+210 LYNWS
-215 SYWDYTKLDSGGG
+215 SYWDYVKDDDS
-228 GGGDTPVETATVS
+228 GGGDTPVVETATVS
-241 VSLTN
+241 VSLTH
-246 ATCNIDVGTE
+246 ATCNIDNGTE
-256 YNVGSTLAIIVTPN
+256 YNVGSTVAIIVTPN
-270 DGYTFTTAPK
+270 TGYTFTTAPK
-280 FNNTAMSP
+280 FNNSAMSP
-288 VGDGSYYVNATI
+288 VGDGSYFTNATI
-300 TSDNS
+300 TSNNS
-305 VSGSAVEIQRVV
+305 VTGSAVEIERVE
-317 ITTDYTHCSDDV
+317 ITTDYDHCSDDV

-379 KVRGDFSIYAHAI
+379 KVRGDFSIYGHAI

-402 AIYEPS
+402 AIYEPT
-408 DAFLKAFSQNHVYMF
+408 DDFLKAFAKNHVYMI

-472 IPDDGHI
+472 IPDDSHI
-479 FTVDFGV
+479 FTIDFGV
-486 INVPRQFNNDYDY
+486 INVPRQFYNDYDY
-499 DAQITLETPFFAN
+499 DAQITLETPFFAS
-512 VSLDAYRVIGGSV
+512 VSLDANRVIGGSA

-548 CISETKQQIGYSFPI
+548 CISESKQQIGYNFPI

-582 ESARIV
+582 ESARIAV
-588 VDYDFAI
+588 NYDFAI
-595 AKISTLVGTV
+595 AQISTLVGTV

-610 NLIGFTGTA
+610 NLVGFTGTA
-619 SERSQLE
+619 NEREQLE
-626 DIIKGGINLE
+626 SIIKGGINLDE

>member
-1 MANTSTK
+1 MANTSTR
-8 LCLTPVYKTGDYIN
+8 LCLKPVYKSGDYIN
-22 AIEELRETLEDPVF
+22 TIDELNETLEDPVF
-36 GTIPKYSAYVG
+36 GTIPKYSANVG
-47 VGSSY
+47 VGSTY
-52 SYETKKIPYNGMTA
+52 SYNTQKIPYNNMTSK
-66 TKGTPT
+66 KGSPT
-72 KDGSLSVTSTYQLYS
+72 KDGELTVTSTYQLYS

-101 QYLIFLDFYTD
+101 QYLIFLEFYTD
-112 NITSYKCDNLKST
+112 NITSYKSDNLKST

-135 ATAIKSESKLTKRY
+135 TTAIKSDSNLSKHY
-149 WGSDTLIKNADNVSL
+149 WGSDTLIKKADGVSL
-164 STSNMIIYKGGEPY
+164 STSNMIIYKGGDPY
-178 SINRRYVR
+178 QISRRGVR
-186 ISFNWSDGNKLS
+186 IAFNYTDGAKFS
-198 YDAGYSNYITAP
+198 YDSGYSNYIIAP

-215 SYWDYTKLDSGGG
+215 SYWDYVKLDNSG

-241 VSLTN
+241 ISLTN
-246 ATCNIDVGTE
+246 ASCNIDTGTE
-256 YNVGSTLAIIVTPN
+256 YNVGSTVAIIVTPN
-270 DGYTFTTAPK
+270 NGYTFSTAPK
-280 FNNTAMSP
+280 FNNTVMSP

-305 VSGSAVEIQRVV
+305 ITGSAVEIERVV
-317 ITTDYTHCSDDV
+317 ITTDYEHCSDDV
-329 SGGFSV
+329 SVGFSV
-335 GDTANITLTCD
+335 GDIANITLTCE
-346 DGYIFTDFPTINQ
+346 DGYIFNDFPTINQ
-359 SGIVLSFSLSEDFK
+359 SGLVYSFSLSEDFK
-373 KAYISF
+373 KAYISY
-379 KVRGDFSIYAHAI
+379 KVRGDFLIYAHAI

-402 AIYEPS
+402 AVYEPS
-408 DAFLKAFSQNHVYMF
+408 DEFLKAFSQNHVYMI

-472 IPDDGHI
+472 IPDDDHI
-479 FTVDFGV
+479 FTIDFGV
-486 INVPRQFNNDYDY
+486 INVPRQFNSDYDY

-512 VSLDAYRVIGGSV
+512 VSIDAYRIIGGSV

-588 VDYDFAI
+588 VNYDFSI
-595 AKISTLVGTV
+595 EKISTLIGTV

-619 SERSQLE
+619 NEREQLE
-626 DIIKGGINLE
+626 NIIKGGINLE

>member
-1 MANTSTK
+1 MANTSTR
-8 LCLTPVYKTGDYIN
+8 LCLKPVYKTGDYIN
-22 AIEELRETLEDPVF
+22 TIDELNETLEDPVF

-47 VGSSY
+47 VGSTY
-52 SYETKKIPYNGMTA
+52 SYNTQKIPYNNMSSK
-66 TKGTPT
+66 KGTPT
-72 KDGSLSVTSTYQLYS
+72 KDGELTITSTYQLYS
-87 WVNGSGTSI
+87 WVNGNGTEI

-101 QYLIFLDFYTD
+101 TYLIFFEFYTD
-112 NITSYKCDNLKST
+112 NITSYQCDNLKST
-125 KWFDLYESGI
+125 KWFDLYESDI
-135 ATAIKSESKLTKRY
+135 IKAIKSECKLTKHY
-149 WGSDTLIKNADNVSL
+149 WGSDTLIKMADGVSL
-164 STSNMIIYKGGEPY
+164 STSNMTIYKGGEPY
-178 SINRRYVR
+178 QIARRCVR
-186 ISFNWSDGNKLS
+186 VAFNYTDGAKFS
-198 YDAGYSNYITAP
+198 YDSGYSNYIIAP

-215 SYWDYTKLDSGGG
+215 SYWDYTKLENSG

-246 ATCNIDVGTE
+246 ASCNIDTGTE
-256 YNVGSTLAIIVTPN
+256 YNVGSTVAIIVTPN
-270 DGYTFTTAPK
+270 NGYTFTTAPK
-280 FNNTAMSP
+280 FNNTNMSP
-288 VGDGSYYVNATI
+288 VGDGSYFVNATI
-300 TSDNS
+300 TSNNTIT
-305 VSGSAVEIQRVV
+305 GSAVEIERVV
-317 ITTDYTHCSDDV
+317 ITTDYAHCSDDV
-329 SGGFSV
+329 SDGFSV

-346 DGYIFTDFPTINQ
+346 DGYIFNDFPTINQ
-359 SGIVLSFSLSEDFK
+359 SGLVVSFSLSEDFK
-373 KAYISF
+373 KAYISY
-379 KVRGDFSIYAHAI
+379 KVRGDFLIYAHAI

-402 AIYEPS
+402 AIYEPT
-408 DAFLKAFSQNHVYMF
+408 DEFLKAFSQNHVYMI

-479 FTVDFGV
+479 FTIDFGV
-486 INVPRQFNNDYDY
+486 INVPRQFNSDYDY
-499 DAQITLETPFFAN
+499 DAQITLETPFFAS
-512 VSLDAYRVIGGSV
+512 VSLEAYRVIGGSV

-577 LSNSL
+577 LSNNL
-582 ESARIV
+582 ESARIAV
-588 VDYDFAI
+588 NYDFAI

-610 NLIGFTGTA
+610 NLVGFTGTA
-619 SERSQLE
+619 TEREQLE
-626 DIIKGGINLE
+626 SIIKGGINLE

>member
-1 MANTSTK
+1 MVKLYSNYSGVLTDESVRETYVDPVTGVTLPRYSFRFSTTSTSGSGLTFTWCNEIK
-8 LCLTPVYKTGDYIN
+8 TTSGSPTSNGSLTPVSTYQCYSAHTNGIQMSGTNYGRLSSFSVFKNLSDEENHSYEKLSIWRKTVDWSRYPLRFYYKRSGVQYDLVSVKASSASFESYNYYYDGNPHIFADIYLNWSVATNFNTSYSHYI
-22 AIEELRETLEDPVF
+22 DF
-36 GTIPKYSAYVG
+36 TIPEFPDISVSG
-47 VGSSY
+47 
-52 SYETKKIPYNGMTA
+52 
-66 TKGTPT
+66 GTPT
-72 KDGSLSVTSTYQLYS
+72 PT
-87 WVNGSGTSI
+87 
-96 SGNDY
+96 
-101 QYLIFLDFYTD
+101 
-112 NITSYKCDNLKST
+112 
-125 KWFDLYESGI
+125 
-135 ATAIKSESKLTKRY
+135 
-149 WGSDTLIKNADNVSL
+149 
-164 STSNMIIYKGGEPY
+164 
-178 SINRRYVR
+178 
-186 ISFNWSDGNKLS
+186 
-198 YDAGYSNYITAP
+198 
-210 LYAWK
+210 
-215 SYWDYTKLDSGGG
+215 
-228 GGGDTPVETATVS
+228 ETATIS
-241 VSLTN
+241 ISLDN
-246 ATCNIDVGTE
+246 ASCNIDPNTE
-256 YNVGSTLAIIVTPN
+256 YVVGSTVSIIVTPN
-270 DGYTFTTAPK
+270 SGYVFSTAPK
-280 FNNTAMSP
+280 FNDTAMSP

-300 TSDNS
+300 TSNNS
-305 VSGSAVEIQRVV
+305 VTGSAVEIQRVV
-317 ITTDYTHCSDDV
+317 ITTDYVHCSDDV

-359 SGIVLSFSLSEDFK
+359 SGVVISFSLSEDFK

-408 DAFLKAFSQNHVYMF
+408 DDFLKAFSQNHVYMF

-479 FTVDFGV
+479 FNVDFGV

-499 DAQITLETPFFAN
+499 DAKITLETPFFAS
-512 VSLDAYRVIGGSV
+512 VPLDAYRVIGGSV

-595 AKISTLVGTV
+595 AKISTLIGTV

-619 SERSQLE
+619 SEREQLE
-626 DIIKGGINLE
+626 NIIKGGINLEQ

>member
-1 MANTSTK
+1 MANTSTR
-8 LCLTPVYKTGDYIN
+8 LCLKPVYKTGDYIN
-22 AIEELRETLEDPVF
+22 AIGELNETLEDPVF

-47 VGSSY
+47 VGSTY
-52 SYETKKIPYNGMTA
+52 SYNTQKIPYNNMTSK
-66 TKGTPT
+66 KGTPT
-72 KDGSLSVTSTYQLYS
+72 KDGTLTVTSTYQLYS

-101 QYLIFLDFYTD
+101 AYLIFLEFYTD
-112 NITSYKCDNLKST
+112 NISTYQCDDLKSI
-125 KWFDLYESGI
+125 KWFDLYESNI
-135 ATAIKSESKLTKRY
+135 ATAIKSESKLTKYNR
-149 WGSDTLIKNADNVSL
+149 GSETLIKMADGVSL
-164 STSNMIIYKGGEPY
+164 SSSNMTIYKGGDPY
-178 SINRRYVR
+178 QITRRYVR
-186 ISFNWSDGNKLS
+186 IAFNYTDGAKFS
-198 YDAGYSNYITAP
+198 YDSGYKNYITAP

-215 SYWDYTKLDSGGG
+215 SYWDYVKLENSG

-246 ATCNIDVGTE
+246 ATCNIDTGTE
-256 YNVGSTLAIIVTPN
+256 YNVGSTVAIIVTPN
-270 DGYTFTTAPK
+270 NGYTFTTAPK

-288 VGDGSYYVNATI
+288 VGDGSYFVNATI
-300 TSDNS
+300 TSNNS
-305 VSGSAVEIQRVV
+305 VTGSAVEIQRVV
-317 ITTDYTHCSDDV
+317 ITTDYAHCSDDV

-346 DGYIFTDFPTINQ
+346 NGYIFTDFPTINQ
-359 SGIVLSFSLSEDFK
+359 SGLVFSFSLSEDFK
-373 KAYISF
+373 KAYISY

-392 LSSENTYGFY
+392 LSSDNTYGFY
-402 AIYEPS
+402 AIYEPN
-408 DAFLKAFSQNHVYMF
+408 DDFLKAFAQNHVYMI

-582 ESARIV
+582 ESARIAV
-588 VDYDFAI
+588 NYDFAI
-595 AKISTLVGTV
+595 AKISTLIGTV

-619 SERSQLE
+619 TEREQLE
-626 DIIKGGINLE
+626 GIIKGGINLEQ

>member
-1 MANTSTK
+1 MASSTR
-8 LCLTPVYKTGDYIN
+8 LCLNPVYKTGDYIN
-22 AIEELRETLEDPVF
+22 AIDELKETLDDPVF
-36 GTIPKYSAYVG
+36 GTIPKYSAIVG

-52 SYETKKIPYNGMTA
+52 SYDNQKIPYNGMSY

-72 KDGSLSVTSTYQLYS
+72 KNGSLTVTSTYQLYS

-96 SGNDY
+96 SGTDY
-101 QYLIFLDFYTD
+101 AYLIFLEFYTN
-112 NITSYKCDNLKST
+112 NITSYQYDTLKHT
-125 KWFDLYESGI
+125 KWMDLYQSDI
-135 ATAIKSESKLTKRY
+135 ITAIKSECKLTKKY
-149 WGSDTLIKNADNVSL
+149 WSTDTLIKKADAVSF
-164 STSNMIIYKGGEPY
+164 STSNMVIYKSGEPY
-178 SINRRYVR
+178 QICRRCVR
-186 ISFNWSDGNKLS
+186 ISFNYTDGAKFS
-198 YDAGYSNYITAP
+198 YDSGYSNYITAP

-215 SYWDYTKLDSGGG
+215 SYWDYVKLDS

-246 ATCNIDVGTE
+246 ASCNIESGTE
-256 YNVGSTLAIIVTPN
+256 YNVGSTVAIIVNPN
-270 DGYTFTTAPK
+270 TGYTFTTAPK
-280 FNNTAMSP
+280 FNNSAMSP
-288 VGDGSYYVNATI
+288 VGDGSYFVNATI
-300 TSDNS
+300 TSNNS
-305 VSGSAVEIQRVV
+305 VTGSAVEIERVE
-317 ITTDYTHCSDDV
+317 ITTEYEHCSDDV
-329 SGGFSV
+329 SSGYSV

-346 DGYIFTDFPTINQ
+346 DGYIFNDFPTINQ

-379 KVRGDFSIYAHAI
+379 KVSGDFSIYAHAI

-402 AIYEPS
+402 AIYEPT
-408 DAFLKAFSQNHVYMF
+408 DDFLKAFAKNHVYMI

-445 NVENY
+445 NVEKY
-450 TNAETVSGVQFY
+450 TKAETVSGVQFY

-472 IPDDGHI
+472 IPDDSHI

-486 INVPRQFNNDYDY
+486 IDVPRQFNNDYDY
-499 DAQITLETPFFAN
+499 DAQITLETPFFAS
-512 VSLDAYRVIGGSV
+512 VSLDANRVIGGSV

-548 CISETKQQIGYSFPI
+548 CISESKQQIGYNFPI

-582 ESARIV
+582 ESARV
-588 VDYDFAI
+588 AVNYDFAI
-595 AKISTLVGTV
+595 AQISTLVGTV

-610 NLIGFTGTA
+610 NLVGFTGTA
-619 SERSQLE
+619 NEREQLE
-626 DIIKGGINLE
+626 NIIKGGINLDE

>member
-1 MANTSTK
+1 MANTSTRLGLK
-8 LCLTPVYKTGDYIN
+8 PVYKTGDYIN
-22 AIEELRETLEDPVF
+22 TIDELKETLEDPIF

-52 SYETKKIPYNGMTA
+52 SYNTKKIPYNEMSS

-72 KDGSLSVTSTYQLYS
+72 KDGSLTVTSTYQLYS

-101 QYLIFLDFYTD
+101 QYLIFLEFYTD
-112 NITSYKCDNLKST
+112 NITSYKTDNLKSI

-135 ATAIKSESKLTKRY
+135 TTAIKSESNLSKHY
-149 WGSDTLIKNADNVSL
+149 WGSDTLIKKADNVSL
-164 STSNMIIYKGGEPY
+164 STSNMTIYKGGEPY
-178 SINRRYVR
+178 QISRRSVR
-186 ISFNWSDGNKLS
+186 ISFNYTDGNKLT
-198 YDAGYSNYITAP
+198 YDAGYTNYIIAP

-215 SYWDYTKLDSGGG
+215 SYWDYAKLDNSG

-246 ATCNIDVGTE
+246 ANCNIDTGTE

-270 DGYTFTTAPK
+270 VGYTFATAPK

-300 TSDNS
+300 TSDNAIT
-305 VSGSAVEIQRVV
+305 GSAVEIQRVV
-317 ITTDYTHCSDDV
+317 ITTDYEHCSDDV
-329 SGGFSV
+329 SVGFSV

-346 DGYIFTDFPTINQ
+346 DGYIFNDFPTINQ
-359 SGIVLSFSLSEDFK
+359 SGLVYSFSLSEDFK
-373 KAYISF
+373 KAYISY
-379 KVRGDFSIYAHAI
+379 KVRGDFVIYAHAI

-402 AIYEPS
+402 AVYEPS
-408 DAFLKAFSQNHVYMF
+408 DEFLKAFSQNHVYMI

-472 IPDDGHI
+472 IPDDDHI

-512 VSLDAYRVIGGSV
+512 VSLDTYRVIGGSV
-525 HVVGTVNL
+525 HIVGTVNL

-588 VDYDFAI
+588 MNYDFAI
-595 AKISTLVGTV
+595 AKISTLIGTV

-619 SERSQLE
+619 NEREQLE
-626 DIIKGGINLE
+626 NIIKGGINLE

>member
-1 MANTSTK
+1 MPYVYFDPDYNKIPTYSAVKNNVENVTDIGELTDTITEPTLNKTLPKFEVVLYTGSSTGSTSTQTKFNGYTLTRGSNTSN
-8 LCLTPVYKTGDYIN
+8 GDI
-22 AIEELRETLEDPVF
+22 
-36 GTIPKYSAYVG
+36 
-47 VGSSY
+47 
-52 SYETKKIPYNGMTA
+52 TA
-66 TKGTPT
+66 VSNQQIK
-72 KDGSLSVTSTYQLYS
+72 S
-87 WVNGSGTSI
+87 WVNNGLYLSGSNYTYLSKIEFRQHFTSDKPLNYDEW
-96 SGNDY
+96 SLSKSY
-101 QYLIFLDFYTD
+101 IFSNNED
-112 NITSYKCDNLKST
+112 NIYYKSSGVKTQITTLSGYTQSVTTDYFYVNGKKYAHTYVAFIYNTNVNLTTNSYKHYVHCT
-125 KWFDLYESGI
+125 MP
-135 ATAIKSESKLTKRY
+135 KL
-149 WGSDTLIKNADNVSL
+149 G
-164 STSNMIIYKGGEPY
+164 
-178 SINRRYVR
+178 
-186 ISFNWSDGNKLS
+186 DG
-198 YDAGYSNYITAP
+198 YIMT
-210 LYAWK
+210 
-215 SYWDYTKLDSGGG
+215 

-246 ATCNIDVGTE
+246 ASCNIDTGTE
-256 YNVGSTLAIIVTPN
+256 YNVGSTVAIIATPN
-270 DGYTFTTAPK
+270 TGYTFTTAPK
-280 FNNTAMSP
+280 FNNANMSP
-288 VGDGSYYVNATI
+288 VGDGSYFVNATI
-300 TSDNS
+300 TSNNS
-305 VSGSAVEIQRVV
+305 VTGSAVVIETVE
-317 ITTDYTHCSDDV
+317 ITTNYAHCTDDV
-329 SGGFSV
+329 SVGYSV

-379 KVRGDFSIYAHAI
+379 KVRGDFSIYGHAI

-402 AIYEPS
+402 AIYEPT
-408 DAFLKAFSQNHVYMF
+408 DDFLKAFAKNHVYMI

-472 IPDDGHI
+472 IPDNGHI

-499 DAQITLETPFFAN
+499 DAQITLETPFFAS
-512 VSLDAYRVIGGSV
+512 VSLDANRVIGGSV

-548 CISETKQQIGYSFPI
+548 CISESKQQIGYNFPI

-582 ESARIV
+582 ESARIAV
-588 VDYDFAI
+588 NYDFAI
-595 AKISTLVGTV
+595 AQISTLVGTV

-610 NLIGFTGTA
+610 TLVGFTGTA
-619 SERSQLE
+619 NEREQLE
-626 DIIKGGINLE
+626 SIIKGGINLDE

>member
-1 MANTSTK
+1 MPYVYFDPDYNKIPTYSAVKNNVENVTEVSELTDTITEPTLNKTLPKFEVVLYTGSTSGSTSTQTKCNGYTVDRGSNTSN
-8 LCLTPVYKTGDYIN
+8 GDI
-22 AIEELRETLEDPVF
+22 
-36 GTIPKYSAYVG
+36 
-47 VGSSY
+47 
-52 SYETKKIPYNGMTA
+52 TA
-66 TKGTPT
+66 VSNQQIK
-72 KDGSLSVTSTYQLYS
+72 S
-87 WVNGSGTSI
+87 WVNNGLYLSGSNYTYLSKIEFRQHFTSDKPLNYDEWYLSKNYIFSNNGDNIYYKSSGVKTQITTI
-96 SGNDY
+96 SGYSQSVTTDY
-101 QYLIFLDFYTD
+101 FYVNGKKYAHTYVAFIY
-112 NITSYKCDNLKST
+112 NTNVNLTTNNYKHYVHCT
-125 KWFDLYESGI
+125 MP
-135 ATAIKSESKLTKRY
+135 KL
-149 WGSDTLIKNADNVSL
+149 G
-164 STSNMIIYKGGEPY
+164 
-178 SINRRYVR
+178 
-186 ISFNWSDGNKLS
+186 DG
-198 YDAGYSNYITAP
+198 YIM
-210 LYAWK
+210 
-215 SYWDYTKLDSGGG
+215 S
-228 GGGDTPVETATVS
+228 GGDTPTTETATVS

-246 ATCNIDVGTE
+246 ATCNIDTGTE
-256 YNVGSTLAIIVTPN
+256 YNVGSTVAIIVSPN
-270 DGYTFTTAPK
+270 TGYTFTTAPK
-280 FNNTAMSP
+280 FNNANMSP
-288 VGDGSYYVNATI
+288 VGDGSYFVNATI
-300 TSDNS
+300 TSNNS
-305 VSGSAVEIQRVV
+305 VTGSAVVIETVE
-317 ITTDYTHCSDDV
+317 ITTDYAHCTDDV
-329 SGGFSV
+329 SVGYSV

-379 KVRGDFSIYAHAI
+379 KVRGDFSIYGHAI

-402 AIYEPS
+402 AIYEPT
-408 DAFLKAFSQNHVYMF
+408 DDFLKAFAKNHVYMI

-472 IPDDGHI
+472 IPDNGHI

-499 DAQITLETPFFAN
+499 DAQITLETPFFAS
-512 VSLDAYRVIGGSV
+512 VSLDANRVIGGSV

-548 CISETKQQIGYSFPI
+548 CISESKQQIGYNFPI

-582 ESARIV
+582 ESARIAV
-588 VDYDFAI
+588 NYDFAI
-595 AKISTLVGTV
+595 AQISTLVGTV

-610 NLIGFTGTA
+610 NLVGFTGTA
-619 SERSQLE
+619 NEREQLE
-626 DIIKGGINLE
+626 SIIKGGINLDE

>member
-1 MANTSTK
+1 MANTSTR
-8 LCLTPVYKTGDYIN
+8 LCLIPVYKTGDYIN
-22 AIEELRETLEDPVF
+22 TIDELNETLEDPVF

-47 VGSSY
+47 VGSTY
-52 SYETKKIPYNGMTA
+52 SYNTQKIPYNGMSS
-66 TKGTPT
+66 TKGNPT
-72 KDGSLSVTSTYQLYS
+72 KDGKLTVTSTYQLYS
-87 WVNGSGTSI
+87 WVNGSGTNI

-101 QYLIFLDFYTD
+101 KYLIFLEFYTD
-112 NITSYKCDNLKST
+112 NITSYKCDSLKST
-125 KWFDLYESGI
+125 KWFDLYESDI
-135 ATAIKSESKLTKRY
+135 VNVIKSESKLTKRN
-149 WGSDTLIKNADNVSL
+149 WGSETLIKKADAASL
-164 STSNMIIYKGGEPY
+164 SVSNMIIYKGGDPY
-178 SINRRYVR
+178 EISRRYVR
-186 ISFNWSDGNKLS
+186 ISFNYTDGAKFC
-198 YDAGYSNYITAP
+198 YDSGYSNYITAP
-210 LYAWK
+210 LYAWR
-215 SYWDYTKLDSGGG
+215 SYWDYTKLDNS

-246 ATCNIDVGTE
+246 ATCNIDAGTE
-256 YNVGSTLAIIVTPN
+256 YNVGSTVAVIVTPN
-270 DGYTFTTAPK
+270 NGYTFATAPK
-280 FNNTAMSP
+280 FNSTNMSP

-300 TSDNS
+300 TSDNA
-305 VSGSAVEIQRVV
+305 VTGSAVEIERVV
-317 ITTDYTHCSDDV
+317 ITTDYEHCSDDV
-329 SGGFSV
+329 SSGFSV

-359 SGIVLSFSLSEDFK
+359 LGLVYSFSLSEDFK
-373 KAYISF
+373 KAYISY

-392 LSSENTYGFY
+392 LSSDNTYGFY

-408 DAFLKAFSQNHVYMF
+408 DDFLKAFSQNHVYMI
-423 GAGTVTE
+423 GTGTVTE
-430 YDLTPFIYNI
+430 YNLTPFIYNI

-472 IPDDGHI
+472 IPDDDHI
-479 FTVDFGV
+479 FIIDFGV

-582 ESARIV
+582 ESARIDV
-588 VDYDFAI
+588 NYDFAI
-595 AKISTLVGTV
+595 AKISTLIGTV

-610 NLIGFTGTA
+610 NLVGFTGTA
-619 SERSQLE
+619 NEREQLE
-626 DIIKGGINLE
+626 GIIKGGINLE

>member
-1 MANTSTK
+1 MASSTK
-8 LCLTPVYKTGDYIN
+8 LCLTPVYKNGDYIN
-22 AIEELRETLEDPVF
+22 AIDELKETLDDPVF
-36 GTIPKYSAYVG
+36 GTIPKYSAIVG
-47 VGSSY
+47 VGSTY
-52 SYETKKIPYNGMTA
+52 SYNTQKIPYNGMSY

-72 KDGSLSVTSTYQLYS
+72 KDGTLTVTSTYQLYS

-96 SGNDY
+96 SGTDY
-101 QYLIFLDFYTD
+101 QYLIFLEFYTN
-112 NITSYKCDNLKST
+112 NITSYNYDSLKHT
-125 KWFDLYESGI
+125 KWTDLYESDI
-135 ATAIKSESKLTKRY
+135 TTAIKSECKLTKKY
-149 WGSDTLIKNADNVSL
+149 WGSHTLIKNADAVAFSV
-164 STSNMIIYKGGEPY
+164 SNMTIYKGGEPY
-178 SINRRYVR
+178 QIN
-186 ISFNWSDGNKLS
+186 
-198 YDAGYSNYITAP
+198 T
-210 LYAWK
+210 
-215 SYWDYTKLDSGGG
+215 
-228 GGGDTPVETATVS
+228 TVS

-246 ATCNIDVGTE
+246 ATCNIDTGTE
-256 YNVGSTLAIIVTPN
+256 YNVGSTVAIIVTPN
-270 DGYTFTTAPK
+270 TGYTFTTAPK
-280 FNNTAMSP
+280 FNNAVMSP
-288 VGDGSYYVNATI
+288 VGDGSYFVNATI
-300 TSDNS
+300 TSNNS
-305 VSGSAVEIQRVV
+305 ITGSAVVIERVS
-317 ITTDYTHCSDDV
+317 ITTDYEHCTDDV

-335 GDTANITLTCD
+335 GDTANITLTCN
-346 DGYIFTDFPTINQ
+346 DGYIFNDFPTINQ
-359 SGIVLSFSLSEDFK
+359 SGLVFSFSLSEDFK
-373 KAYISF
+373 KAYISY

-402 AIYEPS
+402 AIYEPT
-408 DAFLKAFSQNHVYMF
+408 DEFLKAFAQNHVYMI

-472 IPDDGHI
+472 IPDNGHI

-499 DAQITLETPFFAN
+499 DAQITLETPFFAS
-512 VSLDAYRVIGGSV
+512 VSLDANRVIGGSA

-548 CISETKQQIGYSFPI
+548 CISESKQQIGYNFPI

-582 ESARIV
+582 ESARIAV
-588 VDYDFAI
+588 NYDFAI
-595 AKISTLVGTV
+595 AQISTLVGTV

-610 NLIGFTGTA
+610 NLVGFTGTA
-619 SERSQLE
+619 NEREQLE
-626 DIIKGGINLE
+626 SIIKGGINLDG

>member
-1 MANTSTK
+1 MANATTR

-22 AIEELRETLEDPVF
+22 NINELKETLEDPVF
-36 GTIPKYSAYVG
+36 GIIPKYTANVG

-52 SYETKKIPYNGMTA
+52 SYNSQKIPYNNMTY

-72 KDGSLSVTSTYQLYS
+72 KNGTLDVTSTYQLYS

-96 SGNDY
+96 SGTDY
-101 QYLIFLDFYTD
+101 QYLIFLEFYTN
-112 NITSYKCDNLKST
+112 NITSYRYDTLKHT
-125 KWFDLYESGI
+125 KWSDLYESSI
-135 ATAIKSESKLTKRY
+135 PPTIKSECKLTKKY
-149 WGSDTLIKNADNVSL
+149 WSTETLIKNADNVSF
-164 STSNMIIYKGGEPY
+164 SVSNMTIYKDGEPY
-178 SINRRYVR
+178 QINRRCVR
-186 ISFNWSDGNKLS
+186 VAFNYTDGAKFC
-198 YDAGYSNYITAP
+198 YDSGYSNYITAP

-215 SYWDYTKLDSGGG
+215 SYWDYVKLDS
-228 GGGDTPVETATVS
+228 GGDTPVETATVS

-246 ATCNIDVGTE
+246 ATCNINTGTE
-256 YNVGSTLAIIVTPN
+256 YNVGSTVAIIVTPN
-270 DGYTFTTAPK
+270 TGYTFTTAPK

-288 VGDGSYYVNATI
+288 VGDGSYFVNATI
-300 TSDNS
+300 TSNNS
-305 VSGSAVEIQRVV
+305 VTGSAVVIERVT
-317 ITTDYTHCSDDV
+317 ITTEYEHCSDDV
-329 SGGFSV
+329 SGGYSV

-346 DGYIFTDFPTINQ
+346 DGYIFNDFPTINQ
-359 SGIVLSFSLSEDFK
+359 SGLVYSFSLSEDFK
-373 KAYISF
+373 KAYISY
-379 KVRGDFSIYAHAI
+379 KVRGDFLIYAHAM

-402 AIYEPS
+402 AIYEPT
-408 DAFLKAFSQNHVYMF
+408 DDFLKAFAKNHVYMI

-472 IPDDGHI
+472 IPDNGHI

-486 INVPRQFNNDYDY
+486 IDVPRQFNNDYDY
-499 DAQITLETPFFAN
+499 DAQITLETPFFAS
-512 VSLDAYRVIGGSV
+512 VSLDANRVIGGSV

-548 CISETKQQIGYSFPI
+548 CISESKQQIGYNFPI

-582 ESARIV
+582 ESAKIAV
-588 VDYDFAI
+588 NYDFAI
-595 AKISTLVGTV
+595 AQISTLVGTV

-610 NLIGFTGTA
+610 NLVGFTGTA
-619 SERSQLE
+619 SEREQLE
-626 DIIKGGINLE
+626 SLIKGGINLE

>member
-1 MANTSTK
+1 MATATTK

-22 AIEELRETLEDPVF
+22 NINELKETLEDPVF
-36 GTIPKYSAYVG
+36 GTIPKYSVNVG
-47 VGSSY
+47 VGSTY
-52 SYETKKIPYNGMTA
+52 SYNSQKIPYNGMSS

-72 KDGSLSVTSTYQLYS
+72 KDGSLTVTSTYQLYS
-87 WVNGSGTSI
+87 WVNGSGTEI
-96 SGNDY
+96 SGTDY
-101 QYLIFLDFYTD
+101 QYLIFLEFYTN
-112 NITSYKCDNLKST
+112 NITSYKYDTLKST
-125 KWFDLYESGI
+125 KWFDLYETNI
-135 ATAIKSESKLTKRY
+135 TTAIKSECKLTKKY
-149 WGSDTLIKNADNVSL
+149 WGSHTLIKNADAVSF
-164 STSNMIIYKGGEPY
+164 SISNMVIYKGGEPY
-178 SINRRYVR
+178 QISRRCMRVA
-186 ISFNWSDGNKLS
+186 FNYTDGAKFC
-198 YDAGYSNYITAP
+198 YDSGYSNYITAP
-210 LYAWK
+210 LFAWK
-215 SYWDYTKLDSGGG
+215 SYWDYVKLDDS
-228 GGGDTPVETATVS
+228 GGGDTPVVETATVS

-246 ATCNIDVGTE
+246 ANCNIDTGTE
-256 YNVGSTLAIIVTPN
+256 YNVGSTVAIIVTPN
-270 DGYTFTTAPK
+270 TGYTFTTAPK
-280 FNNTAMSP
+280 FNNAVMSP
-288 VGDGSYYVNATI
+288 VGDGSYFTNATI
-300 TSDNS
+300 TSNNS
-305 VSGSAVEIQRVV
+305 VTGSAVEIERVD
-317 ITTDYTHCSDDV
+317 ITTDYVHCSDDI

-373 KAYISF
+373 HAYISY

-402 AIYEPS
+402 AIYEPT
-408 DAFLKAFSQNHVYMF
+408 DDFLKAFAQNHVYMI

-472 IPDDGHI
+472 IPDNGHI

-486 INVPRQFNNDYDY
+486 INVPRQFHNDYDY
-499 DAQITLETPFFAN
+499 DAQITLETPFFAS
-512 VSLDAYRVIGGSV
+512 VSLDANRVIGGFV

-548 CISETKQQIGYSFPI
+548 CISESKQQIGYNFPI

-582 ESARIV
+582 ESARIAV
-588 VDYDFAI
+588 NYDFAI
-595 AKISTLVGTV
+595 AQISTLVGTV

-610 NLIGFTGTA
+610 NLVGFTGTA
-619 SERSQLE
+619 NEREQLE
-626 DIIKGGINLE
+626 SVIKGGINLE

>member
-8 LCLTPVYKTGDYIN
+8 LCLSPVYKTGDYIN
-22 AIEELRETLEDPVF
+22 NINELKETLEDPVF
-36 GTIPKYSAYVG
+36 GTIPKYSANVG
-47 VGSSY
+47 VGSTY
-52 SYETKKIPYNGMTA
+52 SYETKKIPYNGMSS

-72 KDGSLSVTSTYQLYS
+72 KDGSLTVTSSYQLYS

-96 SGNDY
+96 SGADY
-101 QYLIFLDFYTD
+101 AYLIFLDFYTD
-112 NITSYKCDNLKST
+112 NISSYKSDDLKST
-125 KWFDLYESGI
+125 KWFDLYGSDI
-135 ATAIKSESKLTKRY
+135 RTAIKSESKLTKKY
-149 WGSDTLIKNADNVSL
+149 WGSDTLIKKADNVSL
-164 STSNMIIYKGGEPY
+164 STSNMVIYKGGEPY
-178 SINRRYVR
+178 QINRRNVR
-186 ISFNWSDGNKLS
+186 IAFNYTDGAKFS
-198 YDAGYSNYITAP
+198 YDSGYSNYITAP

-215 SYWDYTKLDSGGG
+215 SYWDYVKADSS
-228 GGGDTPVETATVS
+228 GGGDTPVETATIS
-241 VSLTN
+241 VSLTH
-246 ATCNIDVGTE
+246 ATCNIDNGTE
-256 YNVGSTLAIIVTPN
+256 YNVGSTVAIIVTPN
-270 DGYTFTTAPK
+270 TGYTFTTAPK

-300 TSDNS
+300 TSNNS
-305 VSGSAVEIQRVV
+305 ITGSAVEIERVE
-317 ITTDYTHCSDDV
+317 ITTDYVHCTDDV

-359 SGIVLSFSLSEDFK
+359 SGLVFSFSLSEDFK
-373 KAYISF
+373 KAYISY

-408 DAFLKAFSQNHVYMF
+408 DDFLKAFSQNHVYMI
-423 GAGTVTE
+423 GTGTVTE

-479 FTVDFGV
+479 FTIDFGV
-486 INVPRQFNNDYDY
+486 IDVPRQFNNDYDY

-512 VSLDAYRVIGGSV
+512 VSLEAYRVIGGSV

-533 YERTMYVDVYDKNGT
+533 YERTMYIDVYDKNGT

-582 ESARIV
+582 VSARIV
-588 VDYDFAI
+588 VNYDFSI
-595 AKISTLVGTV
+595 VQISTLIGTV

-610 NLIGFTGTA
+610 NLVGFTGTA
-619 SERSQLE
+619 NEREQLE
-626 DIIKGGINLE
+626 NILKGGINLE

>member
-1 MANTSTK
+1 MVKLYSNYSGVLTDESVRETYSDPVTGVTLPRYSFRFNTTSTSGSGLTFTWCNEIK
-8 LCLTPVYKTGDYIN
+8 TTSGSPTSNGSLTPVSTYQCYSAHTNGIQMSGTNYGRLSSFSVFKNLSDEENHSYEKLSIWRKTVDWSRYPLRFYYKRSGVQYDLVSVKASSASFESYNYYYDGNPHIFADIYLNWSVATNFNTSYSHYI
-22 AIEELRETLEDPVF
+22 DF
-36 GTIPKYSAYVG
+36 TIPEFPDISVSG
-47 VGSSY
+47 
-52 SYETKKIPYNGMTA
+52 
-66 TKGTPT
+66 GTPT
-72 KDGSLSVTSTYQLYS
+72 PT
-87 WVNGSGTSI
+87 
-96 SGNDY
+96 
-101 QYLIFLDFYTD
+101 
-112 NITSYKCDNLKST
+112 
-125 KWFDLYESGI
+125 
-135 ATAIKSESKLTKRY
+135 
-149 WGSDTLIKNADNVSL
+149 
-164 STSNMIIYKGGEPY
+164 
-178 SINRRYVR
+178 
-186 ISFNWSDGNKLS
+186 
-198 YDAGYSNYITAP
+198 
-210 LYAWK
+210 
-215 SYWDYTKLDSGGG
+215 
-228 GGGDTPVETATVS
+228 ETATIS
-241 VSLTN
+241 ISLDN
-246 ATCNIDVGTE
+246 ASCNIDPNTE
-256 YNVGSTLAIIVTPN
+256 YVVGSTVSIIVTPN
-270 DGYTFTTAPK
+270 SGYVFSTAPK
-280 FNNTAMSP
+280 FNDTAMSP

-300 TSDNS
+300 TSNNS
-305 VSGSAVEIQRVV
+305 VTGSAVEIQRVV
-317 ITTDYTHCSDDV
+317 ITTDYVHCSDDV

-359 SGIVLSFSLSEDFK
+359 SGVVISFSLSEDFK

-408 DAFLKAFSQNHVYMF
+408 DDFLKAFSQNHVYMF

-479 FTVDFGV
+479 FNVDFGV

-499 DAQITLETPFFAN
+499 DAKITLETPFFAS
-512 VSLDAYRVIGGSV
+512 VPLDAYRVIGGSV

-595 AKISTLVGTV
+595 AKISTLIGTV

-619 SERSQLE
+619 SEREQLE
-626 DIIKGGINLE
+626 NIIKGGINLEQ

>member
-1 MANTSTK
+1 MATATTR

-22 AIEELRETLEDPVF
+22 SITELKETLEDPVF
-36 GTIPKYSAYVG
+36 GIIPKYTAVVG

-52 SYETKKIPYNGMTA
+52 SYNSQKIPYNNMTY

-72 KDGSLSVTSTYQLYS
+72 KNGTLDVTSTYQLYS

-96 SGNDY
+96 SGTDY
-101 QYLIFLDFYTD
+101 QYLIFLEFYTN
-112 NITSYKCDNLKST
+112 NITSYRYDTLKHT
-125 KWFDLYESGI
+125 KWSDLYESSI
-135 ATAIKSESKLTKRY
+135 PPTIKSECKLTKSS
-149 WGSDTLIKNADNVSL
+149 WGSHTLIKNADNVSF
-164 STSNMIIYKGGEPY
+164 SVSNMTIYKDGEPY
-178 SINRRYVR
+178 QINRRCVR
-186 ISFNWSDGNKLS
+186 ISFNYTDGAKFC
-198 YDAGYSNYITAP
+198 YDSGYSNYITAP

-215 SYWDYTKLDSGGG
+215 SYWDYVKLDT
-228 GGGDTPVETATVS
+228 GGGDTPVVETATVS

-246 ATCNIDVGTE
+246 ATCNIENGTE
-256 YNVGSTLAIIVTPN
+256 YNVGSTVAIIVTPN
-270 DGYTFTTAPK
+270 GGYTFSTAPK

-288 VGDGSYYVNATI
+288 VGDGSYFTNATI
-300 TSDNS
+300 ESNNS
-305 VSGSAVEIQRVV
+305 VTGSAVVIERVE
-317 ITTDYTHCSDDV
+317 ITTDYAHCTDDV

-335 GDTANITLTCD
+335 GDIANITLTCD

-359 SGIVLSFSLSEDFK
+359 SGLVDSFSLSEDFK
-373 KAYISF
+373 HAYISF
-379 KVRGDFSIYAHAI
+379 KVRGDFSIYGHAI

-402 AIYEPS
+402 AIYEPT
-408 DAFLKAFSQNHVYMF
+408 DDFLKAFSKNHVYMI
-423 GAGTVTE
+423 GTGTVTE

-486 INVPRQFNNDYDY
+486 INVPRQFYNDYDY
-499 DAQITLETPFFAN
+499 DAQITLETPFFAS
-512 VSLDAYRVIGGSV
+512 VSLDANRVVGGSV

-548 CISETKQQIGYSFPI
+548 CISESKQQIGYNFPI

-582 ESARIV
+582 ESARV
-588 VDYDFAI
+588 AVNYDFAI
-595 AKISTLVGTV
+595 AQISTLVGTV

-610 NLIGFTGTA
+610 NLVGFTGTA
-619 SERSQLE
+619 SEREQLE
-626 DIIKGGINLE
+626 SLIKGGINLDD